1 MGVFAGVE
9 VKEERDRELLDGA
22 GGRVVEERERATQ

>member
-1 MGVFAGVE
+1 MGVFVGGE

-22 GGRVVEERERATQ
+22 GGLWRKEQPQ